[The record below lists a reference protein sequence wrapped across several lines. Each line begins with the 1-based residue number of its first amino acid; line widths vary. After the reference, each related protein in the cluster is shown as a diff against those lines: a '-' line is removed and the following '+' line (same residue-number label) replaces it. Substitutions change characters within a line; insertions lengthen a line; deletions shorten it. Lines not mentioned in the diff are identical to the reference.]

1 MKSKSSD
8 NNHSQYQNAKV
19 TDTVS
24 VYSKERR
31 TYYLKKTILL

>member
-19 TDTVS
+19 TVS